1 MEYCNE
7 VLQCSPG
14 NIKAYHRKGVALYHL
29 ANYEESMSSLQ
40 NADQTGNHFKYLVV
54 SAMPQWEGPVKLMIL
69 YIFSQ
74 KS

>member
-1 MEYCNE
+1 
-7 VLQCSPG
+7 
-14 NIKAYHRKGVALYHL
+14 
-29 ANYEESMSSLQ
+29 MSSLQ